1 VLRELRGEQRILGT
15 ELMLNI
21 AAQLDDSGIR
31 AAGEA
36 FDQRTGE
43 NSWKLYAVER
53 KQWPIYNWIDDY
65 VVVLNKRKK

>member
-1 VLRELRGEQRILGT
+1 
-15 ELMLNI
+15 MLNI